1 MELNDRIAPEIQNQL
16 EGSVKYSVRYEISA
30 RSAAPGGIVV
40 VTGEDVFVFEN
51 QQKILEIKLSSI
63 AEANCEKLYGSGCLK
78 FVLHSGEEKL
88 AAVFSLSRFACF
100 TALAQAIEYRLDTGS
115 FPAELKIEQKFCPVC
130 GSPLM
135 HGSKLC
141 IKCARKPK
149 ILLRLYHIGKPYLP
163 RILLVIFFV
172 VAVELL
178 AVIYPYFK
186 RLVIDNYM
194 TAENPQISKIWLLF
208 GLTAGIY
215 LTVCLFEWIVGYL
228 KNFVAAAVSR
238 DLREMLFDKI
248 QRLSLANIT
257 KRSAGD
263 MLGRIQNDTTRVR
276 EFLVSYG
283 ADIIVRVFSLLL
295 LTIILFVT
303 NWRLAVLV
311 TLPAPFML
319 WAFRWSSDKIQ
330 RKFHIVWRRGQK
342 VNSLLH
348 DAINGIRVVKAYGGE
363 QNETRKFE
371 RVSTDYCIQLSGAE
385 KFWSLVTPVVGFVMT
400 LGEFLV
406 LYFGANLV
414 LQQEMQIGEL
424 VQYTTYV
431 SMLYGPLRWL
441 ISLPRQIKQASVS
454 ANKLFEIIDEPEESQ
469 QQQNLPCPVSGDIT
483 FDNVSFGYKEYI
495 PVLKHLNFTVKQ
507 GEMIGIVGA
516 SGVGKS
522 TLINLLMRLYEP
534 TRGEIRINGTPLQ
547 DIPRSVLRSKIGVVL
562 QETFLFD
569 GTVLDNIRYA
579 KPDAPFEEIVK
590 AAKAAG
596 AHEFILRL
604 PEAYHTRVGDRGYML
619 SGGERQRVAIARA
632 ILHQPDILILDEAT
646 SALDTKTEKQ
656 IQDTLGEIIKGRT
669 TFAIAHRLSTL
680 RQADKLLV
688 LDKGK
693 VAEFGTHIEL
703 LKNRSVY
710 YRLVMAQRQTAKI
723 RK

>member
-30 RSAAPGGIVV
+30 RSTAPGGIVV
-40 VTGEDVFVFEN
+40 VTDEDVFVFEN
-51 QQKILEIKLSSI
+51 RQKILEIKLSSI

-311 TLPAPFML
+311 ILPAPFML

-469 QQQNLPCPVSGDIT
+469 QQQNAPCPVAGDIT

>member
-30 RSAAPGGIVV
+30 RSTAPGGIVV
-40 VTGEDVFVFEN
+40 VTDEDVFVFEN
-51 QQKILEIKLSSI
+51 RQKILEIKLSSI

-311 TLPAPFML
+311 ILPAPFML

-469 QQQNLPCPVSGDIT
+469 QQQNAPCPVAGDIT

-516 SGVGKS
+516 SGAGKS

-547 DIPRSVLRSKIGVVL
+547 NIPRSALRSKIGVVL

-693 VAEFGTHIEL
+693 IAEFGTHIEL

>member
-1 MELNDRIAPEIQNQL
+1 MA
-16 EGSVKYSVRYEISA
+16 
-30 RSAAPGGIVV
+30 
-40 VTGEDVFVFEN
+40 
-51 QQKILEIKLSSI
+51 
-63 AEANCEKLYGSGCLK
+63 
-78 FVLHSGEEKL
+78 
-88 AAVFSLSRFACF
+88 
-100 TALAQAIEYRLDTGS
+100 
-115 FPAELKIEQKFCPVC
+115 
-130 GSPLM
+130 
-135 HGSKLC
+135 
-141 IKCARKPK
+141 
-149 ILLRLYHIGKPYLP
+149 
-163 RILLVIFFV
+163 
-172 VAVELL
+172 
-178 AVIYPYFK
+178 
-186 RLVIDNYM
+186 
-194 TAENPQISKIWLLF
+194 
-208 GLTAGIY
+208 
-215 LTVCLFEWIVGYL
+215 
-228 KNFVAAAVSR
+228 
-238 DLREMLFDKI
+238 
-248 QRLSLANIT
+248 
-257 KRSAGD
+257 
-263 MLGRIQNDTTRVR
+263 
-276 EFLVSYG
+276 
-283 ADIIVRVFSLLL
+283 
-295 LTIILFVT
+295 
-303 NWRLAVLV
+303 
-311 TLPAPFML
+311 
-319 WAFRWSSDKIQ
+319 
-330 RKFHIVWRRGQK
+330 
-342 VNSLLH
+342 
-348 DAINGIRVVKAYGGE
+348 
-363 QNETRKFE
+363 
-371 RVSTDYCIQLSGAE
+371 
-385 KFWSLVTPVVGFVMT
+385 
-400 LGEFLV
+400 
-406 LYFGANLV
+406 
-414 LQQEMQIGEL
+414 
-424 VQYTTYV
+424 
-431 SMLYGPLRWL
+431 
-441 ISLPRQIKQASVS
+441 
-454 ANKLFEIIDEPEESQ
+454 
-469 QQQNLPCPVSGDIT
+469 GDIT

-579 KPDAPFEEIVK
+579 KPDAPFEEIIK

-693 VAEFGTHIEL
+693 IAEFGTHIEL

>member
-30 RSAAPGGIVV
+30 RSTAPGGIVV
-40 VTGEDVFVFEN
+40 VTDEDVFVFEN
-51 QQKILEIKLSSI
+51 RQKILEIKLSSI

-311 TLPAPFML
+311 ILPAPFML

-406 LYFGANLV
+406 FYFGANLV

-469 QQQNLPCPVSGDIT
+469 QQQNAPCPVAGDIT